1 MAIKDSYVSMDIFR
15 DKCKENNLRIT
26 PQRTVIYKELSKS
39 KEHPSADMI
48 FKKVRSTFPDI
59 SFDTVNRT
67 VLTFSRI
74 GLIHIVEG
82 HGDSKRF
89 DPDIDNH
96 HHFRCVKCNS
106 IIDFHDTSYDRL
118 KIPQEIENQFT
129 VIRKKV
135 CIEGVCKKCRLK

>member
-1 MAIKDSYVSMDIFR
+1 MAIKDSNISMNFFR

-48 FKKVRSTFPDI
+48 FKKARRTFPDI

-67 VLTFSRI
+67 VLTFARI
-74 GLIHIVEG
+74 GVINVVEG

-89 DPDIDNH
+89 DPDINGH
-96 HHFRCVKCNS
+96 HHFRCIKCNN
-106 IIDFHDTSYDRL
+106 IIDFHDKSYDNL
-118 KIPQEIENQFT
+118 KIPEEIKNQFI

-135 CIEGVCKKCRLK
+135 CIEGVCSKCK

>member
-1 MAIKDSYVSMDIFR
+1 MAIKDSNLSMIFFR

-48 FKKVRSTFPDI
+48 FRKARRTFPDI

-67 VLTFSRI
+67 VLTFARI
-74 GLIHIVEG
+74 GVINVVEG
-82 HGDSKRF
+82 YGDSKRF
-89 DPDIDNH
+89 DPDIHDH
-96 HHFRCVKCNS
+96 HHFRCIKCNS
-106 IIDFHDTSYDRL
+106 IIDFHHKSYDNL
-118 KIPQEIENQFT
+118 KVPEEIKNQFT

-135 CIEGVCKKCRLK
+135 CIEGVCSKCK